1 MILSL
6 FLRKIAYLSWIAGF
20 YISISTFVIYN
31 YLICDF
37 KSPRDSYCLVVTFID
52 YFYLGIIALLLAMS
66 LIAGWIIKG
75 RSLVVGDQIDPTPA
89 NILIFIPI
97 YSETREQLLSTLF
110 SVVSDDYPADKKLLV
125 LVVDGQANEDNS
137 VYLHIK
143 DLLGLEAENTEYSVN
158 DDIRM
163 YTGIYASINFLLLV
177 KAVNRGKKDSFLIV
191 QRLLNCAQQTDN
203 YYNTITD
210 EDLSDPRSLDIFKW
224 LRETSIELYTALVFI
239 DYVLLIDT
247 DTRPETDALT
257 MLANSLNSKP
267 DIAAICGQTLVNNT
281 KTNLL
286 TRAQVFEYWITH
298 YTLKSVEAVYSEVL
312 VLSGCFVLYR
322 ANIIGDLRIINQYSQ
337 HDGETLTESNVHLF
351 GEDRLLTNLIITTF
365 PDCHTMYDEKS
376 ICHTDV
382 PDTFKNLIKQRK
394 RWTNY
399 LIFCNFKMLLE
410 LGKLKLGKRIKL
422 SIVIFY
428 QLAINFVLPY
438 TMLLGY
444 AYLGY
449 FLYLLITRGFVISI
463 VEILL
468 TIGFLLT
475 PVWWCLLLGN
485 IKMISYAIVFIFLQ
499 PVMSIIIP
507 FYSFIKSD
515 DLSW

>member
-52 YFYLGIIALLLAMS
+52 YFYLGIIALLLAMT
-66 LIAGWIIKG
+66 LIAGWI
-75 RSLVVGDQIDPTPA
+75 
-89 NILIFIPI
+89 ILIFIPI

-224 LRETSIELYTALVFI
+224 LRETSIELY
-239 DYVLLIDT
+239 
-247 DTRPETDALT
+247 
-257 MLANSLNSKP
+257 
-267 DIAAICGQTLVNNT
+267 
-281 KTNLL
+281 
-286 TRAQVFEYWITH
+286 
-298 YTLKSVEAVYSEVL
+298 
-312 VLSGCFVLYR
+312 
-322 ANIIGDLRIINQYSQ
+322 
-337 HDGETLTESNVHLF
+337 
-351 GEDRLLTNLIITTF
+351 
-365 PDCHTMYDEKS
+365 
-376 ICHTDV
+376 
-382 PDTFKNLIKQRK
+382 
-394 RWTNY
+394 
-399 LIFCNFKMLLE
+399 
-410 LGKLKLGKRIKL
+410 
-422 SIVIFY
+422 
-428 QLAINFVLPY
+428 
-438 TMLLGY
+438 
-444 AYLGY
+444 
-449 FLYLLITRGFVISI
+449 
-463 VEILL
+463 
-468 TIGFLLT
+468 
-475 PVWWCLLLGN
+475 
-485 IKMISYAIVFIFLQ
+485 
-499 PVMSIIIP
+499 
-507 FYSFIKSD
+507 
-515 DLSW
+515 